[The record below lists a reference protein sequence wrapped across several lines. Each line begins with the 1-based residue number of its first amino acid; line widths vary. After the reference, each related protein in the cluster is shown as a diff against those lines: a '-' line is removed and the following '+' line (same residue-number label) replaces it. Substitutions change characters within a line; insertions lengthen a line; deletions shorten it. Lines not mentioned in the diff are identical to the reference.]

1 MAYAATTNID
11 IGTTKA
17 DIEKMMLKAGAS
29 AFGIVQDG
37 PKAQVIFRLKERMYR
52 FAIIIPDLPQPARA
66 RWRALLL
73 VLKAKIEAVDS
84 GITSLEDEFLAQT
97 MMSDGE
103 TVGQKINPQIEEN
116 YRIGGT
122 PQLLLSGDQ

>member
-1 MAYAATTNID
+1 MAYAETTKVG
-11 IGTTKA
+11 IGETKA
-17 DIEKMMLKAGAS
+17 DIEKLMLKAGAS

-37 PKAQVIFRLKERMYR
+37 PKAQVMFRLKKRMYQ
-52 FAIIIPDLPQPARA
+52 FAIIIPALPQPARA

-116 YRIGGT
+116 YRIGRT